1 MISPGKATALIL
13 QTAVDR
19 VRGVSPTLGKV
30 SARESAGGRLAGRW
44 WQCPGVSVWNGLTA
58 EWHPTQTLCDML
70 HARVLQN
77 T

>member
-30 SARESAGGRLAGRW
+30 SAASPLGVGLPDGGGSAPESRYGMG
-44 WQCPGVSVWNGLTA
+44 
-58 EWHPTQTLCDML
+58 
-70 HARVLQN
+70 
-77 T
+77 